1 MVISGAEF
9 WKKGALLVKQNR
21 QFFLFQGKEE
31 TMLYTE
37 SMDRD

>member
-21 QFFLFQGKEE
+21 QLFFISRKRGNHAV
-31 TMLYTE
+31 Y
-37 SMDRD
+37 

>member
-1 MVISGAEF
+1 VVISGAEF
-9 WKKGALLVKQNR
+9 WEKDALKQNR

-37 SMDRD
+37 SMDRG